1 MNKFLVLLFVCAIY
15 FSVPVRSQSLPS
27 WKITDLQEYINNADS
42 VLVINFWATF
52 CKPCIRELPFM
63 QSVSEKLKH
72 KRVQMLLVSLD
83 LPEAYPVVIDSF
95 AKANNCSAPIVW
107 LNETNADYFCPKVDK
122 SWSGGIPATLFIN
135 RKKGY
140 RKLVEE
146 EMDQERFEEEL
157 RKSL

>member
-1 MNKFLVLLFVCAIY
+1 MIRSFFLLIILTLP
-15 FSVPVRSQSLPS
+15 FSLAVQSQSVPS
-27 WKITDLQEYINNADS
+27 WKISTLQKYIDTSDS
-42 VLVINFWATF
+42 VVVINFWATF

-140 RKLVEE
+140 HKLVEE